1 MLYSALW
8 KTLPGPV
15 IVKIAIL
22 LVLFV
27 IFAWALFTFV
37 FPWLSEYFTFFG
49 TDVTV
54 DTTEE

>member
-8 KTLPGPV
+8 RVLPGPAV
-15 IVKIAIL
+15 VKILLL
-22 LVLFV
+22 LVILAV
-27 IFAWALFTFV
+27 FAWALFTFV

-54 DTTEE
+54 ENTP